1 MMIKRKITTLTT
13 DANGRATYRYNS
25 AGVGDINFGVDF
37 KENDGSLVSET
48 YTIEDC
54 KYYCDWSKITS
65 TWTLDTSV
73 SGRVIYI
80 APHTW
85 SEAVDMEFK
94 FTSIPQTFF
103 LGLKLPDALVMK
115 YGLGRINGTWQIP
128 YNNNK
133 TAYISPTITTNSVVH
148 IKSNALNS
156 QSLYVDDALVNTQ
169 STSNNSQGV
178 RVDVFSGNS
187 YELEYIKIL

>member
-1 MMIKRKITTLTT
+1 MECMFLTK
-13 DANGRATYRYNS
+13 TY
-25 AGVGDINFGVDF
+25 A
-37 KENDGSLVSET
+37 
-48 YTIEDC
+48 IEDC
-54 KYYCDWSKITS
+54 KYYGDWSKITS
-65 TWTLDTSV
+65 TWTQDTSV

-80 APHTW
+80 APYTW
-85 SEAVDMEFK
+85 STAVDMEFK

-103 LGLKLPDALVMK
+103 LGLKLPNELAMK
-115 YGLGRINGTWQIP
+115 YGLGRINGSWQIP
-128 YNNNK
+128 YNTNK
-133 TAYISPTITTNSVVH
+133 TAYISPTITTDDVIL

-156 QSLYVDDALVNTQ
+156 QSLYVDDTLVNTQ